1 MKIAIVNHGAANIN
15 SVVNMLNH
23 IGHDPLITQNAQ
35 DLFQADKIILP
46 GIGNAQ
52 KVWHNLEKLGY
63 VDSLKEAIEIQKKM
77 ILGICVGMQL
87 MTDGSDEG
95 NSPGFGWIKGRCRK
109 FQADPTEYPIK
120 IPHMGWNKVLPNF
133 GKKIFSYVKE
143 EQKFYFVH
151 SYFVDCEN
159 KEDIAASSTYGK
171 DFVCSIEKNNIF
183 GVQFHPEKS
192 HSYGIDLL
200 THFVAL

>member
-1 MKIAIVNHGAANIN
+1 MKIAIVNHGAANIH

-23 IGHDPLITQNAQ
+23 IGHDPIITQSAQ
-35 DLFQADKIILP
+35 DLSQADKIILP

-52 KVWHNLEKLGY
+52 KVWANLEKLGY
-63 VDSLKEAIEIQKKM
+63 VDSLKEAVEIQKKM

-109 FQADPTEYPIK
+109 FQFEPTESQIK
-120 IPHMGWNKVLPNF
+120 IPHMGWNKILPHP
-133 GKKIFSYVKE
+133 GKKIFSYVSE

-159 KEDIAASSTYGK
+159 KDDIAASSTYGR

-192 HSYGIDLL
+192 HSYGMDLL
-200 THFVAL
+200 AHFVAL

>member
-1 MKIAIVNHGAANIN
+1 MKIAIVNHGAANIH

-23 IGHDPLITQNAQ
+23 IGYDPIITQSAH
-35 DLFQADKIILP
+35 DLFHVDKIILP

-52 KVWHNLEKLGY
+52 KVWHTLEELGY
-63 VDSLKEAIEIQKKM
+63 VDSLKEAVEIQKKM
-77 ILGICVGMQL
+77 IFGICVGMQL

-109 FQADPTEYPIK
+109 FHFESNELQIK
-120 IPHMGWNKVLPNF
+120 IPHMGWNKILPKS

-151 SYFVDCEN
+151 SYFVDCED
-159 KEDIAASSTYGK
+159 KEDIAASSIYGK
-171 DFVCSIEKNNIF
+171 DFVCSVEKNNVF

-192 HSYGIDLL
+192 HSYGMNLL
-200 THFVAL
+200 AHFVAL